1 MANLND
7 DRIVVLID
15 MDCFFC
21 QVETKLQPQYIGK
34 PLAVVQYNQWQLG
47 GIIAVNYEA
56 REYGVTRHMR
66 GEEAKEKCPD
76 LILVSVPCLRGK
88 ADISRYRNAGRE
100 VINIIKEHCNV
111 IERASVDEAY
121 LDITDMVHKRMSTNL
136 NFSDL
141 ATQLSN
147 TFVVGYSEI
156 GKNDEEERS
165 KGIKTWIKNVFEEFE
180 DIEAQKLAIAGLIVE
195 KIRTDI
201 SDKIGFKCSAGI
213 AQNKILAKLACGL
226 HKPNRQTIL
235 PAAAVLTLYST
246 LPIKKVRNLGGKFG
260 DIVTESLN
268 CNVMGDLLQYS
279 LQYLQKR
286 FDEKTGLWL
295 YNIARGI
302 DNEPVTVRLVSK
314 SIGACKKF
322 PGKQAITSLNMLKHW
337 ISELSAEICERLEQD
352 LTENER
358 RATLVTICYHYYQN
372 KTIVSQ
378 SRSYTLNSYKPK
390 NMTIRCVNIVSKS
403 TQCPIAYLGISASKF
418 IAVKGSKNFRNFFK
432 SNNSEYHQKNVQI
445 KNMKIENSHS
455 IVNIKSIRNDL
466 SVDNIISS
474 YSNSNENNNLLN
486 NKLKNIEKKP
496 KNMQLNEQI
505 SDTKIDYSPTSKKL
519 NNLITSLNERD
530 KTNAFYERKINLN
543 DSLNQNDFK
552 ESFFVNIFNS
562 KESDLKD
569 MFAHNELIELND
581 NINLNIELEK
591 INVNN
596 IRNENNF
603 DEKLNLNAKEKNCKQ
618 YKNNEIEN
626 RPFIKFNQNNEINN
640 TQNITKLEEIF
651 PDLNNI
657 DPTVLALLPL
667 DLQKEAKLYMKAK
680 DNKDNTKN
688 ILVKTS
694 KGKIN
699 LR

>member
-1 MANLND
+1 M
-7 DRIVVLID
+7 R
-15 MDCFFC
+15 FF
-21 QVETKLQPQYIGK
+21 LQ
-34 PLAVVQYNQWQLG
+34 
-47 GIIAVNYEA
+47 
-56 REYGVTRHMR
+56 
-66 GEEAKEKCPD
+66 
-76 LILVSVPCLRGK
+76 
-88 ADISRYRNAGRE
+88 
-100 VINIIKEHCNV
+100 
-111 IERASVDEAY
+111 
-121 LDITDMVHKRMSTNL
+121 
-136 NFSDL
+136 
-141 ATQLSN
+141 
-147 TFVVGYSEI
+147 
-156 GKNDEEERS
+156 
-165 KGIKTWIKNVFEEFE
+165 
-180 DIEAQKLAIAGLIVE
+180 
-195 KIRTDI
+195 
-201 SDKIGFKCSAGI
+201 
-213 AQNKILAKLACGL
+213 
-226 HKPNRQTIL
+226 
-235 PAAAVLTLYST
+235 
-246 LPIKKVRNLGGKFG
+246 
-260 DIVTESLN
+260 
-268 CNVMGDLLQYS
+268 
-279 LQYLQKR
+279 
-286 FDEKTGLWL
+286 
-295 YNIARGI
+295 
-302 DNEPVTVRLVSK
+302 
-314 SIGACKKF
+314 
-322 PGKQAITSLNMLKHW
+322 LKHW

-390 NMTIRCVNIVSKS
+390 NMTIRCVDIVFKS

-432 SNNSEYHQKNVQI
+432 SNNSEYHPKNVQI

-455 IVNIKSIRNDL
+455 KVNIKSIRNDL

-474 YSNSNENNNLLN
+474 YSNSNENNNLLS

-505 SDTKIDYSPTSKKL
+505 SDTKTDYSPTSKKL
-519 NNLITSLNERD
+519 NNIITSLNERD

-543 DSLNQNDFK
+543 VSLNQNDFK

-596 IRNENNF
+596 IKNENNF

-618 YKNNEIEN
+618 YRNNEIEN

-680 DNKDNTKN
+680 DNKDNTKD

-694 KGKIN
+694 KGKNKFKIN
-699 LR
+699 TSKRKKKNDISNFLIKKNSSN